1 VVDEPTIDPGRSV
14 RAKLL
19 VVVATAALV
28 AIAFLI
34 GALEWRS
41 GDEAAF
47 DPDARTREII
57 ESELAREGVREF
69 EIRKV
74 HCAKETSTRFECI
87 VTSRLDG
94 TEDAA
99 KGTLECDGTDPSDY
113 CVWRGDLPAAGG
125 RS

>member
-1 VVDEPTIDPGRSV
+1 MVDEPTIDPGRSG

-19 VVVATAALV
+19 IVIATAAFV

-41 GDEAAF
+41 GDEAGF

-57 ESELAREGVREF
+57 ESEFAREGVREF

-87 VTSRLDG
+87 VTSRVDG

-99 KGTLECDGTDPSDY
+99 RGTLECDGTDASDY
-113 CVWRGDLPAAGG
+113 CVWRGELPAASG